1 MLGSVPSTR
10 TLSEAASKRLLA
22 PFGLPF
28 ALEQVAVSVEEAC
41 VAANT
46 IGYPVVVKV
55 SGDKIAHKTERGLV
69 RLRLIDE
76 EAVRNACVELL
87 TLVTVDDGDVSF
99 LVAQMV
105 SGIREFIA
113 GVVTDPQFGR
123 MAVLGI
129 GGVLAEAIDDVALSP
144 LPLADRD
151 AISMMQALQ
160 HRKMLGDFRGDAAID
175 LTSVVSV
182 LSGLSAACEANPEIF
197 SIDVNPLIATAS
209 GKLVAV
215 DALVEVAADIG
226 AKGTSSSNAEAQFS
240 VARSNRHFDALF
252 NPKGVVIVGASS
264 HPGKFGFVSLHNLLA
279 NNYTGRI
286 FATNLQ
292 GEEVL
297 GVQTLTSLSELEV
310 GSADLAFFC
319 TPAAANEDLLR
330 QCAEKKIT
338 SVFISSAGYRESG
351 DAGALAEQRLV
362 SLANE
367 LNLLIAG
374 PNGQGVVSTP
384 QSLCCQIVAPFPP
397 SGGISV
403 ASQSGNFVSSFLNY
417 SRQTGVGIARAVSAG
432 NAAQVRVE
440 DYLDWYTTDSSTQVG
455 LAYIE
460 HVSNG
465 DRLKSAMAK
474 MSESKPLVVVK
485 GGATSAGSKAA
496 SSHTGA
502 LASDDKV
509 FEGVCRSTGA
519 IRVDDIERAFD
530 VAASFSTQPLPR
542 GNRVVVLTTVGGW
555 GVVTA
560 DAIARDGV
568 LDLVELPDDLMS
580 QLGGLLPPRW
590 SRNNPIDCAG
600 GETRDTIPQIMDI
613 VAAHEQVDAVIFLGI
628 GIQSNQAR
636 LMREGSFYPDYGLE
650 RIVQY
655 HNRQDERYAIAADEA
670 SKKYSKPVL
679 IATELAVAD
688 PSNPGPAM
696 VRETGRLCYPSGA
709 RAAYALAQMVNYSN
723 FRMSI
728 SR

>member
-1 MLGSVPSTR
+1 MPTTE
-10 TLSEAASKRLLA
+10 TLSEEASKALLA

-28 ALEQVAVSVEEAC
+28 ALERVARTIDEAC
-41 VAANT
+41 ASAKS
-46 IGYPVVVKV
+46 IGFPVVVKV
-55 SGDKIAHKTERGLV
+55 SGDTIAHKTERGLV
-69 RLRLIDE
+69 RLRITDE
-76 EAVRNACVELL
+76 QSVRQACTELM
-87 TLVTVDDGDVSF
+87 TLVTEQDGEVSF

-105 SGIREFIA
+105 SGKREFIA

-129 GGVLAEAIDDVALSP
+129 GGVIAEAIDDVALCP
-144 LPLADRD
+144 LPLAQRD
-151 AISMMQALQ
+151 AESMMKALHHQ
-160 HRKMLGDFRGDAAID
+160 KMLGEFRGDASI
-175 LTSVVSV
+175 SVQSVISV
-182 LSGLSAACEANPEIF
+182 LNGLNEACKAHPEIY
-197 SIDVNPLIATAS
+197 SIDINPLIADSS
-209 GKLVAV
+209 GNLIAV
-215 DALVEVAADIG
+215 DALIEVRTDRE
-226 AKGTSSSNAEAQFS
+226 TLDHNDAQHD
-240 VARSNRHFDALF
+240 VARSGRHFEALF
-252 NPKGVVIVGASS
+252 NPRGVVIVGASS

-279 NNYTGRI
+279 NNYEGKI
-286 FATNLQ
+286 FATNLS

-297 GVQTLTSLSELEV
+297 GITTLPSIDDLPAGEV
-310 GSADLAFFC
+310 DLAFFC

-330 QCAEKKIT
+330 QCAQKGIS

-351 DAGALAEQRLV
+351 DEGARAEERIV
-362 SLANE
+362 ALANE
-367 LNLLIAG
+367 LDVLIAG

-384 QSLCCQIVAPFPP
+384 RSLCCQIVAPFPP
-397 SGGISV
+397 VGGISV

-432 NAAQVRVE
+432 NAAQIRVE
-440 DYLDWYTTDSSTQVG
+440 DYLDWYSTDNSTSVG

-465 DRLKSAMAK
+465 DRLKSAMSK
-474 MSESKPLVVVK
+474 MSSTKPLVVVK

-509 FEGVCRSTGA
+509 FDGVCRATGV

-568 LDLVELPDDLMS
+568 LDLIELPDDLMI
-580 QLGGLLPPRW
+580 QLGDLLPPRW

-600 GETRDTIPQIMDI
+600 GETRDTISQIMDI
-613 VAAHEQVDAVIFLGI
+613 VAAHDQVDAVIFLGI

-636 LMREGSFYPDYGLE
+636 LMREGSYYPEFGLE

-655 HNRQDERYAIAADEA
+655 HNRQDERYAVAALEA
-670 SKKYSKPVL
+670 SRKYSKPVL

-688 PSNPGPAM
+688 PNNPGPAM
-696 VRETGRLCYPSGA
+696 VRETGRLCYPTGA
-709 RAAYALAQMVNYSN
+709 RAAYALAQMVRYSE
-723 FRMSI
+723 FRSAI
-728 SR
+728 QR

>member
-1 MLGSVPSTR
+1 MLVFVPSTE
-10 TLSEAASKRLLA
+10 TLSEEASKRLLS

-28 ALEQVAVSVEEAC
+28 AVERIALTIDDAC
-41 VAANT
+41 AAANS

-55 SGDKIAHKTERGLV
+55 SGDTIAHKTERGLV
-69 RLRLIDE
+69 RLRLADE
-76 EAVRNACVELL
+76 EAVRNACTDLL
-87 TLVTVDDGDVSF
+87 GRVTAADGQVSF

-105 SGIREFIA
+105 SGNREFIA
-113 GVVTDPQFGR
+113 GVITDPQFGR
-123 MAVLGI
+123 MAVLGF

-144 LPLADRD
+144 LPLKERD
-151 AISMMQALQ
+151 ALSMMKSLRHQ
-160 HRKMLGDFRGDAAID
+160 KMLGEFRGEAALDAR
-175 LTSVVSV
+175 SV
-182 LSGLSAACEANPEIF
+182 LSVLNGLSAACDANPDIY
-197 SIDVNPLIATAS
+197 SIDINPLIVTAS
-209 GKLVAV
+209 GELVAV
-215 DALVEVAADIG
+215 DALVELHKVR
-226 AKGTSSSNAEAQFS
+226 SSTKSFEDQHP

-252 NPKGVVIVGASS
+252 NPNGVVIVGASS

-279 NNYTGRI
+279 NEYKGSI

-297 GVQTLTSLSELEV
+297 GVQTLKSLDDLPT

-330 QCAEKKIT
+330 QCSEKGIS

-351 DAGALAEQRLV
+351 EAGEHAEQGLV
-362 SLANE
+362 SLANS
-367 LNLLIAG
+367 LDILIAG

-384 QSLCCQIVAPFPP
+384 RSLCCQIVAPYPP

-440 DYLDWYTTDSSTQVG
+440 DYLDWYTTDDSTRVG

-465 DRLKSAMAK
+465 DRLKSAMTK
-474 MSESKPLVVVK
+474 MSERKPLVVVK
-485 GGATSAGSKAA
+485 GGATTAGSKAA

-509 FEGVCRSTGA
+509 FDGVCRATGA
-519 IRVDDIERAFD
+519 IRVDDIERSFD

-568 LDLVELPDDLMS
+568 LDLVDLPDDLMA
-580 QLGGLLPPRW
+580 QLGDLLPPRW

-613 VAAHEQVDAVIFLGI
+613 VTGHDQVDAVIFLGI

-636 LMREGSFYPDYGLE
+636 LMREGSFYPDFGLE

-655 HNRQDERYAIAADEA
+655 HNRQDERYAIAAHEA
-670 SKKYSKPVL
+670 SQKYLKPVL

-688 PSNPGPAM
+688 PSNPGPAT
-696 VRETGRLCYPSGA
+696 VRDTGRLCYASGS
-709 RAAYALAQMVNYSN
+709 RAAYALAQMVKYSN
-723 FRMSI
+723 YRASV
-728 SR
+728 S

>member
-1 MLGSVPSTR
+1 VLTTE
-10 TLSEAASKRLLA
+10 TLSEEASKALLA

-28 ALEQVAVSVEEAC
+28 ALERVARTIDEAC
-41 VAANT
+41 ASAKS
-46 IGYPVVVKV
+46 IGFPVVVKV
-55 SGDKIAHKTERGLV
+55 SGDTIAHKTERGLV
-69 RLRLIDE
+69 RLRITDE
-76 EAVRNACVELL
+76 QSVRQACTELM
-87 TLVTVDDGDVSF
+87 TLVTEQDGEVSF

-105 SGIREFIA
+105 SGKREFIA

-129 GGVLAEAIDDVALSP
+129 GGVIAEAIDDVALCP
-144 LPLADRD
+144 LPLTQRD
-151 AISMMQALQ
+151 AESMMKALHHQ
-160 HRKMLGDFRGDAAID
+160 KMLGEFRGDASI
-175 LTSVVSV
+175 SVQSVISV
-182 LSGLSAACEANPEIF
+182 LNGLSEACKAHPEIY
-197 SIDVNPLIATAS
+197 SIDINPLIADSS
-209 GKLVAV
+209 GNLIAV
-215 DALVEVAADIG
+215 DALIEVRTDRE
-226 AKGTSSSNAEAQFS
+226 TFDHNDAQHD
-240 VARSNRHFDALF
+240 VARSGRHFEALF
-252 NPKGVVIVGASS
+252 NPRGVVIVGASS
-264 HPGKFGFVSLHNLLA
+264 HPGTFGFVSLHNLLA
-279 NNYTGRI
+279 NNYEGKI
-286 FATNLQ
+286 FPTNLS

-297 GVQTLTSLSELEV
+297 GITTLPSIDELPAGEV
-310 GSADLAFFC
+310 DLAFFC

-330 QCAEKKIT
+330 QCAQKGI
-338 SVFISSAGYRESG
+338 SSIFISSAGYRESG
-351 DAGALAEQRLV
+351 EEGARAEERIV
-362 SLANE
+362 ALANE
-367 LNLLIAG
+367 LDVLIAG

-384 QSLCCQIVAPFPP
+384 RSLCCQIVAPFPP
-397 SGGISV
+397 VGGISV

-432 NAAQVRVE
+432 NAAQIRVE
-440 DYLDWYTTDSSTQVG
+440 DYLDWYSTDDSSSVG

-465 DRLKSAMAK
+465 DRLKSAMSK
-474 MSESKPLVVVK
+474 MSSTKPLVVVK

-509 FEGVCRSTGA
+509 FDGVCRATGV

-568 LDLVELPDDLMS
+568 LDLIELPDDLMI
-580 QLGGLLPPRW
+580 QLGDLLPPRW

-600 GETRDTIPQIMDI
+600 GETRDTISQIMDI
-613 VAAHEQVDAVIFLGI
+613 VAAHDQVDEVIFLGI

-636 LMREGSFYPDYGLE
+636 LMREGSYYPEYGLE

-655 HNRQDERYAIAADEA
+655 HNRQDERYAVAALEA
-670 SKKYSKPVL
+670 SRKYSKPVL
-679 IATELAVAD
+679 IATDLAVAD

-696 VRETGRLCYPSGA
+696 VRETGRLCYPTGA
-709 RAAYALAQMVNYSN
+709 RAAYALAQMVRYSE
-723 FRMSI
+723 FRSAI
-728 SR
+728 QK